1 MMPSRLRLCA
11 LVTLAAAVSFVSGS
25 RPHADEPKQPD
36 PAAVERTR
44 EQIKM
49 LDALYKNAVV
59 SVTKNYVNQQ
69 ADTPAAAVAKDVFA
83 AMKKAKYH
91 DARLVDVTGK
101 PKNKENVA
109 KTDFEKRAVKEIK
122 SGKEY
127 FEEIA
132 EVNGKPVLRAATVV
146 PAVLEQCVVC
156 HGKREKNLLGTI
168 VYELPI
174 K

>member
-1 MMPSRLRLCA
+1 MSIRCFLSVSMVVA
-11 LVTLAAAVSFVSGS
+11 LAAPVVAG
-25 RPHADEPKQPD
+25 DPD

-44 EQIKM
+44 EQVKM

-59 SVTKNYVNQQ
+59 SITKNYVNQQ
-69 ADTPAAAVAKDVFA
+69 ADTPAAAVAKDVFE
-83 AMKKAKYH
+83 AMKKGKYH
-91 DARLVDVTGK
+91 NARLVDVSGK
-101 PKNKENVA
+101 PKNKDNVA
-109 KTDFEKRAVKEIK
+109 KTDFEKKAVKEIK

-132 EVNGKPVLRAATVV
+132 QIEGKPVLRVATVV
-146 PAVLEQCVVC
+146 PAVMEQCVVC

-168 VYELPI
+168 VYELQI